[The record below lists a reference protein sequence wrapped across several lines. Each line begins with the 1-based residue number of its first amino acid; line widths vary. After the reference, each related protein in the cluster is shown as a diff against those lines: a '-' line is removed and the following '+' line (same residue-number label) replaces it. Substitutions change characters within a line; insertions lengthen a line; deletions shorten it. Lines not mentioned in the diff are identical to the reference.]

1 MKNLKYPYVKL
12 RDKNLIE
19 SSKGNN
25 NIFFQKEVL
34 YIGVKGG
41 ECKTRYTLDLELEII
56 KF

>member
-25 NIFFQKEVL
+25 NTFFQKEVL

-41 ECKTRYTLDLELEII
+41 SVKRDIR
-56 KF
+56 

>member
-25 NIFFQKEVL
+25 NTFS
-34 YIGVKGG
+34 KGG
-41 ECKTRYTLDLELEII
+41 SLYWSKRRECKTRYTLDLELEII